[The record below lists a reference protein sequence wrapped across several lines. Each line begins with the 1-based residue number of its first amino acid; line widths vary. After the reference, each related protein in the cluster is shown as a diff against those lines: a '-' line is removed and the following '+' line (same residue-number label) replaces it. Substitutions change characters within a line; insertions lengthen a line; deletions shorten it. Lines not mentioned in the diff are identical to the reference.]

1 MTRKTPTHLALAATL
16 ALGLAGT
23 AHAVEYGTLDT
34 AASRV
39 GFRYTQMGVTLDG
52 QFKQFSAQ
60 LRFDPARPEAAS
72 TTVEVPLAG
81 IDTGSPEGD
90 DEVKAKTWFD
100 TANHPVARFVS
111 SAVKPLGNNR
121 FEVSGELSIKGKR
134 RPVSF
139 PVTYTPGT
147 PTATF
152 TGTLPLRRGDFAIG
166 EGDWASFDI
175 VANNVEVAFHFVAKP
190 LAQ

>member
-23 AHAVEYGTLDT
+23 AQAVEYGTLDT

>member
-1 MTRKTPTHLALAATL
+1 MTRKTPTLLALAATL

-23 AHAVEYGTLDT
+23 AQAVEYGTLDT

>member
-1 MTRKTPTHLALAATL
+1 MTHTALTRSTLAAAL
-16 ALGLAGT
+16 ALGLAGP
-23 AHAVEYGTLDT
+23 AQAIEYGTLDT
-34 AASRV
+34 TASKV

-72 TTVEVPLAG
+72 TTFEVPLAS

-121 FEVSGELSIKGKR
+121 FEVTGELSIKGKT

-139 PVTYTPGT
+139 PVTYTPGA

-152 TGTLPLRRGDFAIG
+152 EGALPLRRGDFAIG

-175 VANNVEVAFHFVAKP
+175 VANNVDVVFHLIAKP